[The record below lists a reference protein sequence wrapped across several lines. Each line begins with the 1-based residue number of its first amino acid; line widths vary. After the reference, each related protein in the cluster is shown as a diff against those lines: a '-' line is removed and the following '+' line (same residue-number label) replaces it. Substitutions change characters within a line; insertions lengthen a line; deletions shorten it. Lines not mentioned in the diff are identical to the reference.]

1 VVNTAAD
8 KPVDLETLKKIW
20 AEFAE
25 LRRNQVAEYQLLKRD
40 FTYEDNKIVVTL
52 NNAIEE
58 PFLQNMRTSL
68 IAYLRDKLS
77 NHSIMVTGVL
87 REIENNRPMIYTNQE
102 RFSYLLEKNPIL
114 KELKE
119 RFGLDPD

>member
-8 KPVDLETLKKIW
+8 KPVDLETLKKVW